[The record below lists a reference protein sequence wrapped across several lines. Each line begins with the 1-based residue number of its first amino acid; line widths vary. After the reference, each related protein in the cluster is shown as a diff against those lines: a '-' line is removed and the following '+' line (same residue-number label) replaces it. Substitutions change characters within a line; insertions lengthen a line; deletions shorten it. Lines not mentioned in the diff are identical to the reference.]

1 MCYVVEYC
9 YMKSEKDPRSEL
21 SKAIL
26 ISTAKS
32 KSGQADKIF
41 SSLNKDMNSMKQKY
55 PNTQLE
61 DTFGHTFSKLTNIN
75 AK

>member
-1 MCYVVEYC
+1 
-9 YMKSEKDPRSEL
+9 MKSEKDPRSEL
-21 SKAIL
+21 PKAIL
-26 ISTAKS
+26 ISTAKP

-41 SSLNKDMNSMKQKY
+41 SSLNKDMNFMKQKY

-61 DTFGHTFSKLTNIN
+61 DTFGHTFSNLTNIN